1 MTLTACQGHPD
12 TDRNILCVLQMA
24 QTPRI
29 LFIYIF
35 LFIAIFPFF
44 RRRAVHA
51 CNTLES
57 FFTRGLCVP
66 NRKCAS
72 AKASEPPGQR
82 WRSPLLCSAK
92 TAGAKVSAIICLA
105 NIALVKFLHTY
116 MIKELVTVRDGVCSL
131 SSDEFF
137 RDDVLASIFNLSVS

>member
-1 MTLTACQGHPD
+1 MSV
-12 TDRNILCVLQMA
+12 TDGTDSAYLV
-24 QTPRI
+24 
-29 LFIYIF
+29 YIF

-44 RRRAVHA
+44 RRRAVCA

-72 AKASEPPGQR
+72 AKASDRRGNGGAR
-82 WRSPLLCSAK
+82 LCSAK

-105 NIALVKFLHTY
+105 NIALVKFLHTH
-116 MIKELVTVRDGVCSL
+116 MIKELVMVRDGVCSL

-137 RDDVLASIFNLSVS
+137 RDDVLVLIFNLSVS